1 MALIAASRI
10 ATIIGSG
17 IDVERAGELLTAA
30 TARVEQYAPDAPE
43 SIKNEAII
51 RLCGYAFEST
61 TYGGFGAIREMRT
74 GDSTHAPVTTHAAM
88 FTRSGAAGLL
98 SPYRVRRA
106 GKIEEKD

>member
-1 MALIAASRI
+1 MALISASRI

-61 TYGGFGAIREMRT
+61 TYGGFGAIREMST
-74 GDSTHAPVTTHAAM
+74 GDSDHAPVTNHAAS
-88 FTRSGAAGLL
+88 FARSGAGGLL
-98 SPYRVRRA
+98 SPWRIRRA
-106 GKIEEKD
+106 GAIKEKD

>member
-17 IDVERAGELLTAA
+17 IDVERAQELIDMAS
-30 TARVEQYAPDAPE
+30 ARVEVYASGAPE
-43 SIKNEAII
+43 SIKSEAII

-61 TYGGFGAIREMRT
+61 TYGGFGAIREMKT
-74 GDSTHAPVTTHAAM
+74 GDASHASVTNHAAM
-88 FTRSGAAGLL
+88 FMRSGAAGLL

-106 GKIEEKD
+106 GAIKEKD